1 MIKLLKKIY
10 YFSICLFLV
19 SCSGNYNFAWF
30 AINPWHSQ
38 GSSNIHFLIGGLWT
52 TIWIS
57 FVSLFLASLLGLFVT
72 LPHLSSNKYFK
83 YLNIGYVEIFRAIPV
98 LVLLLWIYYGLPS
111 IFGGSLSF
119 NPFVAGVIT
128 LVLHES
134 AFISEIYRSG
144 IQAIKKGQ
152 IEAAKS
158 LGLNSTLVF
167 IKVTLPQAIRII
179 TPALLNQGI
188 YILKMSS
195 LISVIGLSDL
205 TRRANELIVTT
216 YRPLEIYSFLVLEY
230 LVLVLIA
237 SFVVRKIEKKFQ
249 IK

>member
-1 MIKLLKKIY
+1 MKILIFCLLSL
-10 YFSICLFLV
+10 SIS

-30 AINPWHSQ
+30 AINPFHSQ
-38 GSSNIHFLIGGLWT
+38 GSSNIEFLIGGLLT
-52 TIWIS
+52 TIS
-57 FVSLFLASLLGLFVT
+57 VSLVSLVLAAILGLIVT
-72 LPHLSSNKYFK
+72 LPNLSSRKSLR
-83 YLNIGYVEIFRAIPV
+83 YLNITYVEIFRAIPV

-158 LGLNSTLVF
+158 LGLNETLVF
-167 IKVTLPQAIRII
+167 VKIVLPQAVRII

-195 LISVIGLSDL
+195 LISVIGLGDL

-230 LVLVLIA
+230 LILVIFA
-237 SFVVRKIEKKFQ
+237 SYLVRRIEKKFQ

>member
-1 MIKLLKKIY
+1 MIKNFFI
-10 YFSICLFLV
+10 FIVIFLPG
-19 SCSGNYNFAWF
+19 CSGNYNFAWF
-30 AINPWHSQ
+30 SINPFHSQ
-38 GSSNIHFLIGGLWT
+38 GSSNIEFLLGGLLT
-52 TIWIS
+52 TISVSI
-57 FVSLFLASLLGLFVT
+57 VSLILAAILGLIVT
-72 LPHLSSNKYFK
+72 LPTLSTKKSINYI
-83 YLNIGYVEIFRAIPV
+83 NITYVEIFRSIPV

-144 IQAIKKGQ
+144 IQAINKGQ
-152 IEAAKS
+152 VEAAKA
-158 LGLNSTLVF
+158 LGLNKSLVF
-167 IKVTLPQAIRII
+167 FKIVLPQAIRII

-216 YRPLEIYSFLVLEY
+216 YRPLEIYTFLVLEY

-237 SFVVRKIEKKFQ
+237 SYFVRKIEKRFE

>member
-1 MIKLLKKIY
+1 MKKIFY
-10 YFSICLFLV
+10 IPILLFLV

-30 AINPWHSQ
+30 AINPWHAQ
-38 GSSNIHFLIGGLWT
+38 GSSNIHFLLGGLWT
-52 TIWIS
+52 TVWIS
-57 FVSLFLASLLGLFVT
+57 CVSLILASLLGLLVT
-72 LPHLSSNKYFK
+72 LPHLSPNKYLK
-83 YLNIGYVEIFRAIPV
+83 YLNIIYVEIFRAIPV

-230 LVLVLIA
+230 LALVLIA
-237 SFVVRKIEKKFQ
+237 SFVVRKIEIKFQ

>member
-1 MIKLLKKIY
+1 MKIFIFFLL
-10 YFSICLFLV
+10 SLSLS

-30 AINPWHSQ
+30 AINPFHSQ
-38 GSSNIHFLIGGLWT
+38 GSSNIEFLIGGLLT
-52 TIWIS
+52 TISVS
-57 FVSLFLASLLGLFVT
+57 FVSLILAAILGLIVT
-72 LPHLSSNKYFK
+72 LPNLSSRKSLR
-83 YLNIGYVEIFRAIPV
+83 YLNITYVEIFRAIPV

-158 LGLNSTLVF
+158 LGLNETLVF
-167 IKVTLPQAIRII
+167 IKIVLPQAVRII

-195 LISVIGLSDL
+195 LISVIGLGDL

-230 LVLVLIA
+230 LILVIFA
-237 SFVVRKIEKKFQ
+237 SYLVRRIEKKFQ

>member
-1 MIKLLKKIY
+1 MMKILIFFLLSL
-10 YFSICLFLV
+10 SIS

-30 AINPWHSQ
+30 AINPFHSQ
-38 GSSNIHFLIGGLWT
+38 GSSNIEFLIGGLLT
-52 TIWIS
+52 TIS
-57 FVSLFLASLLGLFVT
+57 VSLVSLVLAALLGLIVT
-72 LPHLSSNKYFK
+72 LPNLSSRKSLR
-83 YLNIGYVEIFRAIPV
+83 YLNITYVEIFRAIPV

-158 LGLNSTLVF
+158 LGLNETLVF
-167 IKVTLPQAIRII
+167 IKIVLPQAVRII

-195 LISVIGLSDL
+195 LISVIGLGDL

-230 LVLVLIA
+230 LILVIFA
-237 SFVVRKIEKKFQ
+237 SYLVRKIEKKFQ

>member
-1 MIKLLKKIY
+1 MMKILIFFLLSL
-10 YFSICLFLV
+10 SIS

-30 AINPWHSQ
+30 AINPFHSQ
-38 GSSNIHFLIGGLWT
+38 GSSNIEFLIGGLLT
-52 TIWIS
+52 TIS
-57 FVSLFLASLLGLFVT
+57 VSLVSLVLAAVLGLIVT
-72 LPHLSSNKYFK
+72 LPNLSSRKSLK
-83 YLNIGYVEIFRAIPV
+83 YLNITYVEIFRAIPV

-158 LGLNSTLVF
+158 LGLNETLVF
-167 IKVTLPQAIRII
+167 IKIVLPQAVRII

-195 LISVIGLSDL
+195 LISVIGLGDL

-230 LVLVLIA
+230 LILVIFA
-237 SFVVRKIEKKFQ
+237 SYLVRRIEKKFQ

>member
-1 MIKLLKKIY
+1 L
-10 YFSICLFLV
+10 SIS
-19 SCSGNYNFAWF
+19 SCAGNYNFAWF
-30 AINPWHSQ
+30 AINPFHSQ
-38 GSSNIHFLIGGLWT
+38 GSSNIEFLIGGLLT
-52 TIWIS
+52 TIS
-57 FVSLFLASLLGLFVT
+57 VSLVSLVLAAILGLIVT
-72 LPHLSSNKYFK
+72 LPNLSSRKLLR
-83 YLNIGYVEIFRAIPV
+83 YLNITYVEIFRAIPV

-158 LGLNSTLVF
+158 LGLNETLVF
-167 IKVTLPQAIRII
+167 MKIVFPQAVRII

-195 LISVIGLSDL
+195 LISVIGLGDL

-230 LVLVLIA
+230 LILVIFA
-237 SFVVRKIEKKFQ
+237 SYLVRRIEKKFQ

>member
-1 MIKLLKKIY
+1 MIKLINKI
-10 YFSICLFLV
+10 FFLPIFLLLM

-30 AINPWHSQ
+30 VINPWHSQ
-38 GSSNIHFLIGGLWT
+38 GSSNLYFLLGGLWT

-57 FVSLFLASLLGLFVT
+57 LVSLFLSALVGLLVT
-72 LPHLSSNKYFK
+72 LPYLSPNKYFK
-83 YLNIGYVEIFRAIPV
+83 YLNLAYVEIFRAIPV

-152 IEAAKS
+152 VEAAKS
-158 LGLNSTLVF
+158 LGLNPTLVF
-167 IKVTLPQAIRII
+167 IKVILPQAIRII

-195 LISVIGLSDL
+195 LISVIGLGDL

-237 SFVVRKIEKKFQ
+237 SFVVRKIERKFQ

>member
-1 MIKLLKKIY
+1 MKIFLFFLLSFIL
-10 YFSICLFLV
+10 SG
-19 SCSGNYNFAWF
+19 CSENYNFAWF
-30 AINPWHSQ
+30 AINPLHSQ
-38 GSSNIHFLIGGLWT
+38 GLSNIEFLIGGLFT
-52 TIWIS
+52 TIS
-57 FVSLFLASLLGLFVT
+57 VSLVSLILAAILGLIVT
-72 LPHLSSNKYFK
+72 LPNLSSRKSLK
-83 YLNIGYVEIFRAIPV
+83 YLNIAYVEIFRAIPV

-158 LGLNSTLVF
+158 LGLNQSLVF
-167 IKVTLPQAIRII
+167 IKVVLPQAVRII

-195 LISVIGLSDL
+195 LISVIGLGDL

-230 LVLVLIA
+230 LILVLLA
-237 SFVVRKIEKKFQ
+237 SYSVRRIEKKFE

>member
-1 MIKLLKKIY
+1 MSKV
-10 YFSICLFLV
+10 FFFLTTLV
-19 SCSGNYNFAWF
+19 LSGCSGNYNFAWF
-30 AINPWHSQ
+30 TINPFHSQ
-38 GSSNIHFLIGGLWT
+38 GSSNIEFLLGGLMT
-52 TIWIS
+52 TISIS
-57 FVSLFLASLLGLFVT
+57 LVSLILAAALGLVVT
-72 LPHLSSNKYFK
+72 LPKLSDNKYIN
-83 YLNIGYVEIFRAIPV
+83 YLNITYVEIFRSIPV

-119 NPFVAGVIT
+119 NPFVAGIIT

-144 IQAIKKGQ
+144 IQAINRGQ
-152 IEAAKS
+152 VEAAKS
-158 LGLNSTLVF
+158 LGLNQTLVF
-167 IKVTLPQAIRII
+167 FKIILPQAIRII

-216 YRPLEIYSFLVLEY
+216 YRPLEIYSFLVVEY

-237 SFVVRKIEKKFQ
+237 SYFVRKLEKKFE

>member
-1 MIKLLKKIY
+1 M
-10 YFSICLFLV
+10 
-19 SCSGNYNFAWF
+19 
-30 AINPWHSQ
+30 
-38 GSSNIHFLIGGLWT
+38 
-52 TIWIS
+52 
-57 FVSLFLASLLGLFVT
+57 
-72 LPHLSSNKYFK
+72 
-83 YLNIGYVEIFRAIPV
+83 
-98 LVLLLWIYYGLPS
+98 
-111 IFGGSLSF
+111 
-119 NPFVAGVIT
+119 AGVIT

-144 IQAIKKGQ
+144 IQAINKGQ
-152 IEAAKS
+152 VEAAKA
-158 LGLNSTLVF
+158 LGLNKTLVF
-167 IKVTLPQAIRII
+167 FKIVLPQAIRII

-216 YRPLEIYSFLVLEY
+216 YRPLEIYTFLVLEY

-237 SFVVRKIEKKFQ
+237 SYFVRKVETKFE

>member
-1 MIKLLKKIY
+1 MKIFIFFLL
-10 YFSICLFLV
+10 SLSLS

-30 AINPWHSQ
+30 AINPFHSQ
-38 GSSNIHFLIGGLWT
+38 GSSNIEFLIGGLLT
-52 TIWIS
+52 TISVS
-57 FVSLFLASLLGLFVT
+57 FVSLILAAILGLIVT
-72 LPHLSSNKYFK
+72 LPNLSSRKSLR
-83 YLNIGYVEIFRAIPV
+83 YLNITYVEIFRAIPV

-158 LGLNSTLVF
+158 LGLNETLVF
-167 IKVTLPQAIRII
+167 IKIVLPQAVRII

-195 LISVIGLSDL
+195 LISVIGLGDL

-230 LVLVLIA
+230 LILVIFA
-237 SFVVRKIEKKFQ
+237 SYLVRKIEKKFQ

>member
-1 MIKLLKKIY
+1 MK
-10 YFSICLFLV
+10 FFTLFLL
-19 SCSGNYNFAWF
+19 SFFLTGCSGNYNFAWF
-30 AINPWHSQ
+30 AINPFHSQ
-38 GSSNIHFLIGGLWT
+38 GSSNIEFLIGGLFT
-52 TIWIS
+52 TIS
-57 FVSLFLASLLGLFVT
+57 VSLISLILAAILGLIVT
-72 LPHLSSNKYFK
+72 LPNLSSKK
-83 YLNIGYVEIFRAIPV
+83 SLRYLNITYVEIFRSIPV

-158 LGLNSTLVF
+158 LGLNQSLVF
-167 IKVTLPQAIRII
+167 IKIVLPQAIRII

-195 LISVIGLSDL
+195 LISVIGLGDL

-230 LVLVLIA
+230 LLLVLLA
-237 SFVVRKIEKKFQ
+237 SYFVRKIEKKFE

>member
-1 MIKLLKKIY
+1 
-10 YFSICLFLV
+10 
-19 SCSGNYNFAWF
+19 
-30 AINPWHSQ
+30 
-38 GSSNIHFLIGGLWT
+38 LWT

-57 FVSLFLASLLGLFVT
+57 LVSLFLSALVGLLVT
-72 LPHLSSNKYFK
+72 LPHLSPNKYFK
-83 YLNIGYVEIFRAIPV
+83 YLNLAYVEIFRAIPV

-152 IEAAKS
+152 VEAAKS
-158 LGLNSTLVF
+158 LGLNPTLVF
-167 IKVTLPQAIRII
+167 IKVILPQAIRII

-195 LISVIGLSDL
+195 LISVIGLGDL

-237 SFVVRKIEKKFQ
+237 SFVVRKIERKFQ

>member
-1 MIKLLKKIY
+1 MKIFIFFLL
-10 YFSICLFLV
+10 SLSLS

-30 AINPWHSQ
+30 AINPFHSQ
-38 GSSNIHFLIGGLWT
+38 GSSNIEFLIGGLLT
-52 TIWIS
+52 TIS
-57 FVSLFLASLLGLFVT
+57 VSLVSLVLAAVLGLIVT
-72 LPHLSSNKYFK
+72 LPNLSSRKSLR
-83 YLNIGYVEIFRAIPV
+83 YLNITYVEIFRAIPV

-158 LGLNSTLVF
+158 LGLNETLVF
-167 IKVTLPQAIRII
+167 IKIVLPQAVRII

-195 LISVIGLSDL
+195 LISVIGLGDL

-230 LVLVLIA
+230 LILVIFA
-237 SFVVRKIEKKFQ
+237 SYLVRRIEKKFQ

>member
-1 MIKLLKKIY
+1 MKKLL
-10 YFSICLFLV
+10 LFLIAINLTG
-19 SCSGNYNFAWF
+19 CSGNYNFAWF
-30 AINPWHSQ
+30 SINPFHAQ
-38 GSSNIHFLIGGLWT
+38 GSSNIEFLIGGLFT
-52 TIWIS
+52 TIS
-57 FVSLFLASLLGLFVT
+57 VSLISLILAAILGLIVT
-72 LPHLSSNKYFK
+72 LPKLSSKKSINFI
-83 YLNIGYVEIFRAIPV
+83 NITYVEIFRSIPV

-144 IQAIKKGQ
+144 IQAINKGQ
-152 IEAAKS
+152 VEAAKA
-158 LGLNSTLVF
+158 LGLNKTLVF
-167 IKVTLPQAIRII
+167 FKIVLPQAIRII

-216 YRPLEIYSFLVLEY
+216 YRPLEIYTFLVLEY

-237 SFVVRKIEKKFQ
+237 SYFVRKVETKFE

>member
-1 MIKLLKKIY
+1 MKILIFFLLSL
-10 YFSICLFLV
+10 SIS

-30 AINPWHSQ
+30 AINPFHSQ
-38 GSSNIHFLIGGLWT
+38 GSSNIEFLIGGLLT
-52 TIWIS
+52 TIS
-57 FVSLFLASLLGLFVT
+57 VSLVSLVLAAVLGLIVT
-72 LPHLSSNKYFK
+72 LPNLSSRKSLR
-83 YLNIGYVEIFRAIPV
+83 YLNITYVEIFRAIPV

-158 LGLNSTLVF
+158 LGLNETLVF
-167 IKVTLPQAIRII
+167 IKIVLPQAVRII

-195 LISVIGLSDL
+195 LISVIGLGDL

-230 LVLVLIA
+230 LILVIFA
-237 SFVVRKIEKKFQ
+237 SYLVRRIEKKFQ

>member
-1 MIKLLKKIY
+1 LIKLLKKIY

-195 LISVIGLSDL
+195 LISVIGLGDL

>member
-1 MIKLLKKIY
+1 MK
-10 YFSICLFLV
+10 YFILFLL
-19 SCSGNYNFAWF
+19 SFFLTGCSGNYNFAWF
-30 AINPWHSQ
+30 AINPFHSQ
-38 GSSNIHFLIGGLWT
+38 GSSNIEFLIGGLFI
-52 TIWIS
+52 TIS
-57 FVSLFLASLLGLFVT
+57 VSLLSLILAAILGLIVT
-72 LPHLSSNKYFK
+72 LPNLSSKK
-83 YLNIGYVEIFRAIPV
+83 SLRYLNITYVEIFRSIPV

-158 LGLNSTLVF
+158 LGLNQSLVF
-167 IKVTLPQAIRII
+167 IKIVLPQAIRII

-195 LISVIGLSDL
+195 LISVIGLGDL

-230 LVLVLIA
+230 LILVLLA
-237 SFVVRKIEKKFQ
+237 SYFVRKIEKKFE

>member
-1 MIKLLKKIY
+1 MKILIFFLLSL
-10 YFSICLFLV
+10 SIS

-30 AINPWHSQ
+30 AINPFHSQ
-38 GSSNIHFLIGGLWT
+38 GSSNIEFLIGGLLT
-52 TIWIS
+52 TIS
-57 FVSLFLASLLGLFVT
+57 VSLVSLVLAAVLGLIVT
-72 LPHLSSNKYFK
+72 LPNLSSRKSLR
-83 YLNIGYVEIFRAIPV
+83 YLNITYVEIFRAIPV

-158 LGLNSTLVF
+158 LGLNETLVF
-167 IKVTLPQAIRII
+167 IKIVLPQAVRII

-195 LISVIGLSDL
+195 LISVIGLGDL

-230 LVLVLIA
+230 LILVIFA
-237 SFVVRKIEKKFQ
+237 SYLVRKIEKKFQ

>member
-1 MIKLLKKIY
+1 MK
-10 YFSICLFLV
+10 YFILFLL
-19 SCSGNYNFAWF
+19 SFFLTGCSGNYNFAWF
-30 AINPWHSQ
+30 AINPFHSQ
-38 GSSNIHFLIGGLWT
+38 GSSNVEFLIGGLFT
-52 TIWIS
+52 TISI
-57 FVSLFLASLLGLFVT
+57 SLLSLILAAILGLIVT
-72 LPHLSSNKYFK
+72 LPNLSSKK
-83 YLNIGYVEIFRAIPV
+83 SLRYLNITYVEIFRSIPV

-111 IFGGSLSF
+111 IFGGRLSF

-158 LGLNSTLVF
+158 LGLNQSLVF
-167 IKVTLPQAIRII
+167 IKIVLPQAIRII

-195 LISVIGLSDL
+195 LISVIGLGDL

-230 LVLVLIA
+230 LLLVLLA
-237 SFVVRKIEKKFQ
+237 SYFVRKIEKKFE

>member
-1 MIKLLKKIY
+1 MIKN
-10 YFSICLFLV
+10 LFIFIVIFLPG
-19 SCSGNYNFAWF
+19 CSGNYNFAWF
-30 AINPWHSQ
+30 SINPFHPQ
-38 GSSNIHFLIGGLWT
+38 GSSNIEFLLGGLLT
-52 TIWIS
+52 TISIS
-57 FVSLFLASLLGLFVT
+57 IVSLILAAILGLIVT
-72 LPHLSSNKYFK
+72 LPTLSIKKSINYI
-83 YLNIGYVEIFRAIPV
+83 NITYVEIFRSIPV

-144 IQAIKKGQ
+144 IQAINKGQ
-152 IEAAKS
+152 VEAAKA
-158 LGLNSTLVF
+158 LGLNKSLVF
-167 IKVTLPQAIRII
+167 FKIVLPQAIRII

-216 YRPLEIYSFLVLEY
+216 YRPLEIYTFLVLEY

-237 SFVVRKIEKKFQ
+237 SYFVRKIEKRFE

>member
-1 MIKLLKKIY
+1 LIKLLKKIY

>member
-1 MIKLLKKIY
+1 MKFLILFIFSFLLTG
-10 YFSICLFLV
+10 
-19 SCSGNYNFAWF
+19 CSGSYNFAWF
-30 AINPWHSQ
+30 AINPFHFQ
-38 GSSNIHFLIGGLWT
+38 GSTNIEFLIGGLFI
-52 TIWIS
+52 TIS
-57 FVSLFLASLLGLFVT
+57 VSLVSLILAAILGLIVT
-72 LPHLSSNKYFK
+72 LPNLSSKKSLK
-83 YLNIGYVEIFRAIPV
+83 YLNIAYVEIFRAIPV

-111 IFGGSLSF
+111 IFGGRLSF

-158 LGLNSTLVF
+158 LGLNQSLVF
-167 IKVTLPQAIRII
+167 IKIVLPQAIRII

-195 LISVIGLSDL
+195 LISVIGLGDL

-230 LVLVLIA
+230 LLLVLLA
-237 SFVVRKIEKKFQ
+237 SYFVRKIEKKFE

>member
-1 MIKLLKKIY
+1 MKILIFFLLSL
-10 YFSICLFLV
+10 SIS

-30 AINPWHSQ
+30 AINPFHSQ
-38 GSSNIHFLIGGLWT
+38 GSSNIEFLIGGLLT
-52 TIWIS
+52 TIS
-57 FVSLFLASLLGLFVT
+57 VSLVSLVLAAVLGLIVT
-72 LPHLSSNKYFK
+72 LPNLSSRKSLK
-83 YLNIGYVEIFRAIPV
+83 YLNIAYVEIFRAIPV

-158 LGLNSTLVF
+158 LGLNQSLVF
-167 IKVTLPQAIRII
+167 IKVVLPQAVRII

-195 LISVIGLSDL
+195 LISVIGLGDL

-230 LVLVLIA
+230 LILVLLA
-237 SFVVRKIEKKFQ
+237 SSSVRRIEKKFE

>member
-1 MIKLLKKIY
+1 MKIFIFFLL
-10 YFSICLFLV
+10 SLSLS

-30 AINPWHSQ
+30 AINPFHSQ
-38 GSSNIHFLIGGLWT
+38 GSSNIEFLIGGLLT
-52 TIWIS
+52 TIS
-57 FVSLFLASLLGLFVT
+57 VSLVSLVLAAVLGLIVT
-72 LPHLSSNKYFK
+72 LPNLSSRKSLR
-83 YLNIGYVEIFRAIPV
+83 YLNITYVEIFRAIPV

-158 LGLNSTLVF
+158 LGLNETLVF
-167 IKVTLPQAIRII
+167 IKIVLPQAVRII

-195 LISVIGLSDL
+195 LISVIGLGDL

-230 LVLVLIA
+230 LILVILA
-237 SFVVRKIEKKFQ
+237 SYLVRRIEKKFQ

>member
-1 MIKLLKKIY
+1 MIKN
-10 YFSICLFLV
+10 LFIFIVIFLPG
-19 SCSGNYNFAWF
+19 CSGNYNFAWF
-30 AINPWHSQ
+30 SINPFHFQ
-38 GSSNIHFLIGGLWT
+38 GSSNIEFLLGGLLT
-52 TIWIS
+52 TISVSI
-57 FVSLFLASLLGLFVT
+57 VSLILAAILGLIVT
-72 LPHLSSNKYFK
+72 LPTLSTKKSINYI
-83 YLNIGYVEIFRAIPV
+83 NITYVEIFRSIPV

-144 IQAIKKGQ
+144 IQAINKGQ
-152 IEAAKS
+152 VEAAKA
-158 LGLNSTLVF
+158 LGLNKSLVF
-167 IKVTLPQAIRII
+167 FKIVLPQAIRII

-216 YRPLEIYSFLVLEY
+216 YRPLEIYTFLVLEY

-237 SFVVRKIEKKFQ
+237 SYFVRKIEKRFE

>member
-1 MIKLLKKIY
+1 MMKILIFFLLSL
-10 YFSICLFLV
+10 SIS

-30 AINPWHSQ
+30 AINPFHSQ
-38 GSSNIHFLIGGLWT
+38 GSSNIEFLIGGLLT
-52 TIWIS
+52 TIS
-57 FVSLFLASLLGLFVT
+57 VSLVSLVLAAVLGLIVT
-72 LPHLSSNKYFK
+72 LPNLSSRKSLR
-83 YLNIGYVEIFRAIPV
+83 YLNITYVEIFRAIPV

-158 LGLNSTLVF
+158 LGLNETLVF
-167 IKVTLPQAIRII
+167 IKIVLPQAVRII

-195 LISVIGLSDL
+195 LISVIGLGDL

-230 LVLVLIA
+230 LILVICA
-237 SFVVRKIEKKFQ
+237 SYLVRRIEKKFQ

>member
-1 MIKLLKKIY
+1 MKITL
-10 YFSICLFLV
+10 ITFL
-19 SCSGNYNFAWF
+19 SLTLAGCSGNYSFAWF
-30 AINPWHSQ
+30 TINPFHFQ
-38 GSSNIHFLIGGLWT
+38 GSSNVEFLIGGLLT
-52 TIWIS
+52 TIS
-57 FVSLFLASLLGLFVT
+57 VSLTSLILAAILGLIVT
-72 LPHLSSNKYFK
+72 LPNLSNRKSIRYI
-83 YLNIGYVEIFRAIPV
+83 NIAYVEIFRAIPV

-111 IFGGSLSF
+111 IFGGNLSF

-152 IEAAKS
+152 VEAAKS
-158 LGLNSTLVF
+158 LGLNKSLVF
-167 IKVTLPQAIRII
+167 IKIVLPQAIRII
-179 TPALLNQGI
+179 TPALMNQGI

-195 LISVIGLSDL
+195 LISVIGLGDL

-237 SFVVRKIEKKFQ
+237 SYFVRRLEKKFE

>member
-1 MIKLLKKIY
+1 MIKNFFYFTIILLPG
-10 YFSICLFLV
+10 
-19 SCSGNYNFAWF
+19 CSGNYNFAWF
-30 AINPWHSQ
+30 SINPFHSQ
-38 GSSNIHFLIGGLWT
+38 GSSNIEFLLGGLLT
-52 TIWIS
+52 TIS
-57 FVSLFLASLLGLFVT
+57 VSLVSLILAAILGLVIT
-72 LPHLSSNKYFK
+72 LPILSAKKSINYI
-83 YLNIGYVEIFRAIPV
+83 NITYVEIFRSIPV

-111 IFGGSLSF
+111 IFGGGLSF

-144 IQAIKKGQ
+144 IQAINKGQ
-152 IEAAKS
+152 VEAAKA
-158 LGLNSTLVF
+158 LGLNKSLVF
-167 IKVTLPQAIRII
+167 FKIVLPQAIRII

-237 SFVVRKIEKKFQ
+237 SYFVRKIEKRFE

>member
-1 MIKLLKKIY
+1 MK
-10 YFSICLFLV
+10 YFILFLL
-19 SCSGNYNFAWF
+19 SFFLTGCSGNYNFAWF
-30 AINPWHSQ
+30 AINPFHSQ
-38 GSSNIHFLIGGLWT
+38 GSSNIEFLIGGLFI
-52 TIWIS
+52 TIS
-57 FVSLFLASLLGLFVT
+57 VSLLSLILAAILGLIVT
-72 LPHLSSNKYFK
+72 LPNLSSKK
-83 YLNIGYVEIFRAIPV
+83 SLRYLNITYVEIFRSIPV

-158 LGLNSTLVF
+158 LGLNQSLVF
-167 IKVTLPQAIRII
+167 IKIVLPQAIRII

-195 LISVIGLSDL
+195 LISVIGLGDL

-230 LVLVLIA
+230 LLLVLLA
-237 SFVVRKIEKKFQ
+237 SYFVRKIEKKFE

>member
-1 MIKLLKKIY
+1 MKILIFFLLSL
-10 YFSICLFLV
+10 SISGCR
-19 SCSGNYNFAWF
+19 GNYNFAWF
-30 AINPWHSQ
+30 AINPFHSQ
-38 GSSNIHFLIGGLWT
+38 GSSNIEFLIGGLLT
-52 TIWIS
+52 TIS
-57 FVSLFLASLLGLFVT
+57 VSLVSLVLAAVLGLIVT
-72 LPHLSSNKYFK
+72 LPNLSSRKSLR
-83 YLNIGYVEIFRAIPV
+83 YLNITYVEIFRAIPV

-158 LGLNSTLVF
+158 LGLNETLVF
-167 IKVTLPQAIRII
+167 IKIVLPQAVRII

-195 LISVIGLSDL
+195 LISVIGLGDL

-230 LVLVLIA
+230 LILVIFA
-237 SFVVRKIEKKFQ
+237 SYLVRRIEKKFQ

>member
-1 MIKLLKKIY
+1 MIKN
-10 YFSICLFLV
+10 LFIFIVIFLPG
-19 SCSGNYNFAWF
+19 CSGNYNFAWF
-30 AINPWHSQ
+30 SINPFHSQ
-38 GSSNIHFLIGGLWT
+38 GSSNIEFLLGGLLT
-52 TIWIS
+52 TISVSI
-57 FVSLFLASLLGLFVT
+57 VSLILAAILGLIVT
-72 LPHLSSNKYFK
+72 LPTLSTKKSINYI
-83 YLNIGYVEIFRAIPV
+83 NITYVEIFRSIPV

-144 IQAIKKGQ
+144 IQAINKGQ
-152 IEAAKS
+152 VEAAKA
-158 LGLNSTLVF
+158 LGLNKSLVF
-167 IKVTLPQAIRII
+167 FKIVLPQAIRII

-216 YRPLEIYSFLVLEY
+216 YRPLEIYTFLVLEY

-237 SFVVRKIEKKFQ
+237 SYFVRKIEKRFE